1 MKVVTTHE
9 KKPKIERK
17 KTYISLKKKKK
28 KNKLASGKKNY
39 PHTGESTLKKN
50 TSFQL
55 TNSSSEDKNLS
66 ALLPDVRALC

>member
-1 MKVVTTHE
+1 MKVVTTPE

-17 KTYISLKKKKK
+17 KTYISFKKKKQVSKWK
-28 KNKLASGKKNY
+28 KKKNY

>member
-1 MKVVTTHE
+1 MKVVTTPE

-17 KTYISLKKKKK
+17 KTYISFKK
-28 KNKLASGKKNY
+28 KNKLASGKKKNY
-39 PHTGESTLKKN
+39 PRTGESTLKKN